1 MRRSL
6 ATLAVAVTVT
16 GCAAVDD
23 HAPPPG
29 DRSWAAVAAG
39 PLSPRHDALG
49 VWDGRRFVVVGGSAG
64 VPCPP
69 QADCAPTPALTDGAA
84 YDPAAGTWQPI
95 PAAPVPLGPGDQLV
109 AAGGRLYALTR
120 DAAFL
125 GYDGA
130 AWTTLPSPPGAGQ
143 LLDAGGT
150 PVLVAGTDE
159 HGATVDAA
167 FDAAKG
173 AWRVLPDDP
182 LGPSFNRMAVWA
194 GDRLLLA
201 AEDLVPDPG
210 ATKPSLVRLA
220 ALDAALTTWAAPT
233 GTEVLH
239 SSLAVAAG
247 TVVWTGTGHADGG
260 QVGNWGRAYPEG
272 GLLTVATGQWRPLP
286 QPPRPAGSLPIDPAL
301 STGGRVAAVGHLL
314 DPATGDWLR
323 VSDPPGGQRFA
334 ATLVAGPDLLFLWGG
349 AVEHDAGRNLGD
361 GHLLRV

>member
-6 ATLAVAVTVT
+6 ATLALAVTVA
-16 GCAAVDD
+16 GCTAVDG

-39 PLSPRHDALG
+39 PLSARHDALG
-49 VWDGRRFVVVGGSAG
+49 VWDGRRFVVVGGSSG

-69 QADCAPTPALTDGAA
+69 QADCAPAPALTDGAA
-84 YDPAAGTWQPI
+84 YDPATGTWQPI
-95 PAAPVPLGPGDQLV
+95 PAAPVALGLGDQLV

-167 FDAAKG
+167 FDAANG

-182 LGPSFNRMAVWA
+182 LGPSFNRMAAWA

-201 AEDLVPDPG
+201 AQDLVPDLG

-220 ALDAALTTWAAPT
+220 TLDAALTTWAAPT

-272 GLLTVATGQWRPLP
+272 GMLTVATGQWRPLP

-301 STGGRVAAVGHLL
+301 STGGRVTVGGHLL